1 MTIGHASECSTRHH
15 AISPAC
21 HTSNLQWA
29 IETAVAKL
37 NCRRPKEE
45 QMPLSH
51 LEKGRHHLVLLEP
64 QHANME

>member
-1 MTIGHASECSTRHH
+1 MTIGHASECNTRHR
-15 AISPAC
+15 AIPLAC
-21 HTSNLQWA
+21 HTSNPRWA
-29 IETAVAKL
+29 IETAVTKP

-51 LEKGRHHLVLLEP
+51 LEMGRHRLVLSDP